1 MADKIDY
8 IKVIKDVCKKEIKEG
23 DEETKL
29 IVDLVKKLA
38 DINTI
43 KYTKQAINKQKR
55 MKSRLSQRTGNQ
67 YTGNYSKSKSPKP
80 TKSPKPKGTNKTISN
95 KVKTAYNSAKKKY
108 NQGE

>member
-8 IKVIKDVCKKEIKEG
+8 IKVIKDVFKKEIKEG

-67 YTGNYSKSKSPKP
+67 YTGDYPKAEPPVKRKYYKKPHPKKRGSKGVS
-80 TKSPKPKGTNKTISN
+80 
-95 KVKTAYNSAKKKY
+95 
-108 NQGE
+108 